1 MMVDEVFLKNKYRCI
16 LYLIAWSSKLNKKI
30 TFHHLKYALVKNY
43 GGININDTRIKKN
56 LEGFFK
62 IPLKNK
68 LPKYYNMLYK
78 IGEINKDELNN
89 MLSRNVLDELER
101 VGWLTDGTKFSTVQN
116 LNNYLSRIRKLD
128 LIKIKKAKRGY
139 PFYTMTQFGM
149 KEYQKF
155 YLKYLVD
162 SCSVE
167 KLDKLIEQF
176 DKIFRES

>member
-1 MMVDEVFLKNKYRCI
+1 
-16 LYLIAWSSKLNKKI
+16 
-30 TFHHLKYALVKNY
+30 
-43 GGININDTRIKKN
+43 
-56 LEGFFK
+56 
-62 IPLKNK
+62 
-68 LPKYYNMLYK
+68 MLYK

-128 LIKIKKAKRGY
+128 LIKIKKAKSGY

-149 KEYQKF
+149 EEYQKF
-155 YLKYLVD
+155 YLKFFID
-162 SCSVE
+162 RCSVE

-176 DKIFRES
+176 DKIFRGS